1 VLFSIVSTAFFYIK
15 TTLLEW
21 LVLAFA
27 TLLAFVPVLGT
38 ELAAVALFAAV
49 YFWQR
54 KRAGAMGQQKADEAV
69 EIAIK

>member
-1 VLFSIVSTAFFYIK
+1 LGAFLQRAGVAKFF
-15 TTLLEW
+15 
-21 LVLAFA
+21 VLAFA